1 MNKKKENL
9 VLRAPWVKSLFRR
22 MGFVLRQKTAAKA
35 LILERV
41 LKEAKLKFRHQIVYY
56 EEK

>member
-9 VLRAPWVKSLFRR
+9 VLRAPWIKSLFRR

-35 LILERV
+35 LILERA